1 MFKLI
6 FGILGEIFN
15 AFSPLIYIVLGGIV
29 IFCVIPLYFFIK
41 DSISQSETDRQNK
54 EMERKY
60 EEARRPFILA
70 YYDKAKLEEW
80 KRKAQSGD
88 ANAQLV
94 LGGIYLYGAN
104 DKDLG
109 MHWLKKAAENG
120 DEAAIKVFAN
130 EQRRQQEQAKQ
141 EAEVARMV
149 DEEFAR
155 RQFVD
160 DVNNLRKGRK
170 LYY

>member
-1 MFKLI
+1 M
-6 FGILGEIFN
+6 GIIGVIIL
-15 AFSPLIYIVLGGIV
+15 IV
-29 IFCVIPLYFFIK
+29 IAFAFLISLNSN
-41 DSISQSETDRQNK
+41 DSRKEEQA

-60 EEARRPFILA
+60 EEARRPFRLA

-88 ANAQLV
+88 ANAQTV

-141 EAEVARMV
+141 EAEVARIADAV
-149 DEEFAR
+149 FAR
-155 RQFVD
+155 RQFVND
-160 DVNNLRKGRK
+160 INDLRKGRK

>member
-1 MFKLI
+1 MGVI
-6 FGILGEIFN
+6 IIIL
-15 AFSPLIYIVLGGIV
+15 IV
-29 IFCVIPLYFFIK
+29 IAFVFLMSLNSS
-41 DSISQSETDRQNK
+41 DSRK
-54 EMERKY
+54 EEQAEMKRKY
-60 EEARRPFILA
+60 EEAKRPFRDI

-80 KRKAQSGD
+80 KQKAQSGD
-88 ANAQLV
+88 VNAQAV

-120 DEAAIKVFAN
+120 DEGAIRIVAD
-130 EQRRQQEQAKQ
+130 EQRKQQQQ
-141 EAEVARMV
+141 AEVARMV